1 MSNCI
6 LHSCHQGTVRE
17 DRDSAAR
24 PRSPRRSHQDRTKGK
39 VGTYNA
45 IGKAG
50 TPTDGANSSH
60 LVVDQDFVLG
70 IPEGISLDVV
80 ASLLCAE
87 RKLGAEIEAI
97 SGEQIDEAY
106 DRVVASD
113 VRYRFGIDTDTF

>member
-1 MSNCI
+1 M
-6 LHSCHQGTVRE
+6 
-17 DRDSAAR
+17 
-24 PRSPRRSHQDRTKGK
+24 
-39 VGTYNA
+39 
-45 IGKAG
+45 
-50 TPTDGANSSH
+50 
-60 LVVDQDFVLG
+60 VDQDFVLG